1 MATLVIRNVDDD
13 IHRRLKEQAA
23 SHGHSMEE
31 EVRLIIDRSLQ
42 VEPIDPG
49 MGFADAIQALFAPL
63 GGLDLPDIPRELQR
77 EPPDFSGP
85 EWDFPE

>member
-31 EVRLIIDRSLQ
+31 EVRAIL
-42 VEPIDPG
+42 VEELGVPAEAKEGDWVDSIR
-49 MGFADAIQALFAPL
+49 AIFEPL
-63 GGLDLPDIPRELQR
+63 GWLDLPEMRQDR
-77 EPPDFSGP
+77 SN
-85 EWDFPE
+85 